1 MYYIYIIFDP
11 DKIKEMK
18 STKKNMLKKN
28 EVPKEYFD
36 PFDCL

>member
-1 MYYIYIIFDP
+1 MYDIYIIFDP
-11 DKIKEMK
+11 DKIKAMK

-36 PFDCL
+36 SFN